1 MYLSKLFYDRIITN
15 HETIT
20 EMSLRIG
27 IIGGGLSGL
36 TAANDLLK
44 RNKDLDVTVLEANN
58 RVGGRTLTINVDGN
72 NYDMGA
78 AWVGKTQN
86 YVIELAH

>member
-44 RNKDLDVTVLEANN
+44 RNKDLDGTE
-58 RVGGRTLTINVDGN
+58 TLFRICFTYIQQ
-72 NYDMGA
+72 
-78 AWVGKTQN
+78 KKFQN
-86 YVIELAH
+86 LVV